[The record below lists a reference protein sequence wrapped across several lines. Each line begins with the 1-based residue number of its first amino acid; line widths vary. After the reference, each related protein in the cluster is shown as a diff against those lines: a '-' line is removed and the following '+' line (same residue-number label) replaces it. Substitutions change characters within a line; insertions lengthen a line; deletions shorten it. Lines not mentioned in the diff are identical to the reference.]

1 MVCQS
6 FHAVDNGLHVQNV
19 LPSVGIDSICYTYA
33 QDQFANPQC
42 SNEPLSLINYLN
54 NHDFASSGSAD
65 YYLTVTN

>member
-6 FHAVDNGLHVQNV
+6 FHAVDNGLRVQNV
-19 LPSVGIDSICYTYA
+19 LQSVGIDSICYIYT

-54 NHDFASSGSAD
+54 SHDCAASGSAD
-65 YYLTVTN
+65 YYLSVTI